1 MSSAKEHWDK
11 RYRDAELADSNGACE
26 VLRKHVHLLPAR
38 GRALD
43 VASGLGHNALLLAA
57 QGLSVKACDIS
68 AIALAKSEQ
77 AAKHHGLT
85 ITTEQR
91 DLEAEGLGSEQFDVI
106 CVSRYLHRPLCPA
119 ITRALKPSGLLFYQ
133 TFCAEKLAGPSNPDF
148 VLQNNEL
155 LSLFAPLQL
164 RYYSELGQLGDVRLG
179 NRNEALYI
187 GQKTQ

>member
-1 MSSAKEHWDK
+1 MPSSEERWDK
-11 RYRDAELADSNGACE
+11 RYRDAELANSTGACE
-26 VLRKHVHLLPAR
+26 VLRKHVHLLPAE

-43 VASGLGHNALLLAA
+43 IACGLGHNALLLAER
-57 QGLSVKACDIS
+57 GLNAKACDVS
-68 AIALAKSEQ
+68 ATALAKVEQ
-77 AAKHHGLT
+77 AAQYHGLT
-85 ITTEQR
+85 ITSEQR

-119 ITRALKPSGLLFYQ
+119 IISALKPTGLLFYQ

-155 LSLFAPLQL
+155 LSLFAPLRL
-164 RYYSELGQLGDVRLG
+164 RYYSEYGQLGDVRLG

-187 GQKTQ
+187 GQKAQ